1 MSFEISEYKNKMS
14 KSFEVLKKE
23 FLGLRTGRVSPG
35 LIEPLS
41 VDAYG
46 SKVPITQVGN
56 ISVPEPRMLS
66 IQVWDQTLVQAV
78 ESSIRNSN
86 LGLNPMTKKLWDQH
100 FKI

>member
-1 MSFEISEYKNKMS
+1 MSFEISEYKNKMN
-14 KSFEVLKKE
+14 KSFEILKKE
-23 FLGLRTGRVSPG
+23 LSGLRTGRASPG

-66 IQVWDQTLVQAV
+66 IQVWDQSLVQAV

-86 LGLNPMTKKLWDQH
+86 LGLNPMTEGTL
-100 FKI
+100 IR